1 MFIISRTNSSKVSWH
16 KNMFSLFLPSNSL
29 QSSTFSTSGWYQGH
43 EGQQEQ
49 KGEKYQQSNGQ
60 IFLIVSNKINNKKHN
75 QRKTTDKLY

>member
-16 KNMFSLFLPSNSL
+16 KNMFSLFLPSNSF

-60 IFLIVSNKINNKKHN
+60 IFIIVSYKINNKKHN
-75 QRKTTDKLY
+75 QRKTTGKLY